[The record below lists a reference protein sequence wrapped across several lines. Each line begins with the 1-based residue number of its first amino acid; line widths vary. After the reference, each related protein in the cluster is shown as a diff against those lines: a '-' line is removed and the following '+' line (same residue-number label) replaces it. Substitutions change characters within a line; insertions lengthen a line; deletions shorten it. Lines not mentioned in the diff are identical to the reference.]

1 MNLKMF
7 YIKLTETTYKFCKFA
22 NNWIKNP
29 KIKNTSVKK
38 KRVSPTNLFICDR
51 LIFKTKSHT

>member
-38 KRVSPTNLFICDR
+38 NVYLQLICLYVTD
-51 LIFKTKSHT
+51 